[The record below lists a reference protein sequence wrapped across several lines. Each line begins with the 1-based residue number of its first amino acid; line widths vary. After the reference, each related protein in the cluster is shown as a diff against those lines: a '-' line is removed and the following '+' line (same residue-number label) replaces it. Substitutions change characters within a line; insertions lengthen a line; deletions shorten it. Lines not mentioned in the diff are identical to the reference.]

1 MYWVTAFQV
10 KEKPTISRYLQSCLD
25 HIINIYE
32 VLREYIYEK
41 GNNDM
46 SSYSKVC
53 CNINNNFCAYLE
65 QLIEII
71 YNHGIYKLSKLYV
84 ANSTNILHF
93 VDER

>member
-1 MYWVTAFQV
+1 
-10 KEKPTISRYLQSCLD
+10 
-25 HIINIYE
+25 
-32 VLREYIYEK
+32 
-41 GNNDM
+41 M